1 MSNVSSLESIKKL
14 MRKFFQIFVLF
25 IFGMV
30 FAGSISAQTIVDKT
44 VATVSDGIRTEL
56 ITYSDLLWQLA
67 LEPETSIN
75 PPSSNDLNLA
85 LKSLI
90 DQKLIGLESQRLP
103 NNSIN
108 DDEVKAEI
116 ARLISYFANP
126 SDFVKRLQAVGF
138 ESVSDDNFR
147 RIIEQRIKIDKYLD
161 FRFRSFVVIS
171 PIDEGNYYLNIFT
184 PNFRKQNPGLLLPSL
199 SDKRKEI
206 NEILTIKRVGE
217 DIEKFLDDARE
228 RAEIIVL
235 SEV

>member
-1 MSNVSSLESIKKL
+1 MK
-14 MRKFFQIFVLF
+14 KFFQISVILVISLLF
-25 IFGMV
+25 IGD
-30 FAGSISAQTIVDKT
+30 ASAQVVVDKT

-67 LEPETSIN
+67 LEPDTAID

-103 NNSIN
+103 NNSMT
-108 DDEVKAEI
+108 DDEVKIEI
-116 ARLISYFANP
+116 ARLISYFPNP
-126 SDFVKRLQAVGF
+126 SDFVKRLQVVGF

-161 FRFRSFVVIS
+161 FRFRSFVVIL